1 MSKPQNKAEALAHME
16 VQEARRWYQ
25 LGSGTWKSIRGYY
38 KRQRSKARRR
48 EGKREAQINSEN
60 V

>member
-38 KRQRSKARRR
+38 KRDAGISWVLERGKA
-48 EGKREAQINSEN
+48 
-60 V
+60 